1 MRRPIACAAFLAL
14 AIAALAGAAGVDAE
28 EVSRTFQFKYR
39 AVVKEI
45 PSNAQK
51 VEVWIP
57 FPTSD
62 AYQTISRVSIDA
74 PRPITITRE
83 PEYGDSMLYVR
94 VDRPEQPQIP
104 IEVSFTATRRE
115 HVHRTADT
123 RTPRPLS
130 AAERTRFLRPD
141 RLVPT
146 DGRIRQLALE
156 VTKGKRSELDK
167 ARAIYAHVTRS
178 VKYDKSGTG
187 WGRGDAL
194 YVCDA
199 RAGNCTDFHAL
210 VIGMARAVGLP
221 AKFAIGFPLP
231 AKRGSGEI
239 PGYHCWAE
247 VYVRDIGWIPLDSSE
262 ASKNPDRF
270 NYFFGAHDENRI
282 QLSVGRDI
290 VLSPRQA
297 GEPLNYFVYPY
308 VEVDGKP
315 HAALDKQF
323 AFTDQP
329 GGGKVASLTRAR

>member
-1 MRRPIACAAFLAL
+1 MRRSVAIASFLAL
-14 AIAALAGAAGVDAE
+14 AMAALPGVGRTASGEAE
-28 EVSRTFQFKYR
+28 RTFQFKYR

-62 AYQTISRVSIDA
+62 AYQTISQVSIDA
-74 PRPITITRE
+74 PRPITIARE
-83 PEYGDSMLYVR
+83 PEYGNSMVYVR
-94 VDRPEQPQIP
+94 IDRPELKEIP
-104 IEVSFTATRRE
+104 VEVSFTATRRE
-115 HVHRTADT
+115 HVQRSASS

-130 AAERTRFLRPD
+130 ASERARFLQPD

-156 VTKGKRSELDK
+156 VTKGKRTDLDK
-167 ARAIYAHVTRS
+167 ARAIYGHVTRS

-194 YVCDA
+194 WVCDA
-199 RAGNCTDFHAL
+199 RTGNCTDFHAL
-210 VIGMARAVGLP
+210 IIGMARAVGLP

-247 VYVRDIGWIPLDSSE
+247 VYVREVGWIPLDSSE
-262 ASKNPDRF
+262 ASKDPSKF

-290 VLSPRQA
+290 VLNPRQA
-297 GEPLNYFVYPY
+297 GDPLNYFVYPY
-308 VEVDGKP
+308 IEVDGKP
-315 HAALDKQF
+315 HAAFDKQF
-323 AFTDQP
+323 AFADQP
-329 GGGKVASLTRAR
+329 GGSKIASLPNFR